1 MWSKSKWVAG
11 LHLVFIWGIMV
22 VDSFYFI
29 FYLFYFLLFKEMILV
44 CVADSFGP
52 FARLVK

>member
-1 MWSKSKWVAG
+1 MGGWAALS
-11 LHLVFIWGIMV
+11 IYMGIMV